1 MNLKLK
7 HYIATHTFHSSDALK
22 GFKSAFKHRKK
33 NSDWFNNETVD
44 AKKHFFRTL
53 SDRKIVDENSWDEF
67 DSLITLFFTSC
78 STVKATYFFCHWHA
92 IDEQSIIDRLA
103 SNGGDKFF
111 ITMAT
116 LIDPPKINVD
126 RMQTYLQKLKFLF
139 KRTSGIIF

>member
-7 HYIATHTFHSSDALK
+7 HFIATHTFHSSDALK

-53 SDRKIVDENSWDEF
+53 GDRKIVDENSWDEF
-67 DSLITLFFTSC
+67 DSSNYAVLYQLFYGKGDF
-78 STVKATYFFCHWHA
+78 FFCHWHA

-126 RMQTYLQKLKFLF
+126 RMQTYLQKLK
-139 KRTSGIIF
+139 

>member
-67 DSLITLFFTSC
+67 DSSNYAVLYQLFWCLHRIVSPCVLLLHYFSCFTFVLYFTL
-78 STVKATYFFCHWHA
+78 
-92 IDEQSIIDRLA
+92 
-103 SNGGDKFF
+103 
-111 ITMAT
+111 
-116 LIDPPKINVD
+116 
-126 RMQTYLQKLKFLF
+126 
-139 KRTSGIIF
+139 